1 MNKAVALGIL
11 FLLTTCT
18 NPTPESIQQNLIPA
32 VIIGNQTPTYPI
44 QQRMAKYNT
53 PGVSIAIFNN
63 NQITW
68 TDTIGVSD
76 ANQQTP
82 LTTNT
87 KFQAASISK
96 PLTALGVLKL
106 TQTHN
111 LDLDTDI
118 NQYLTSWQVQN
129 PFDEPVTIRRLL
141 NHTAGVNI
149 SGFQGYPKS
158 DTIPDTVSVL
168 NGLDNTPAIEVMI
181 TPGTQFAYSG
191 GGYTILQ
198 QLIEDTTGTSFQD
211 YFQQA
216 IFQPLQMTDS
226 TFNQAPENTSHAHD
240 QRKRSVNHRSL

>member
-82 LTTNT
+82 LATIT

-96 PLTALGVLKL
+96 PITALGVLKL

-118 NQYLTSWQVQN
+118 NQC
-129 PFDEPVTIRRLL
+129 
-141 NHTAGVNI
+141 
-149 SGFQGYPKS
+149 SGQL
-158 DTIPDTVSVL
+158 IPDSDLSFSSLATGGNPS
-168 NGLDNTPAIEVMI
+168 
-181 TPGTQFAYSG
+181 FAACG
-191 GGYTILQ
+191 R
-198 QLIEDTTGTSFQD
+198 F
-211 YFQQA
+211 
-216 IFQPLQMTDS
+216 
-226 TFNQAPENTSHAHD
+226 
-240 QRKRSVNHRSL
+240 